1 MDHPIQA
8 MRRKGLAFHTTLNNA
23 MQWCTQV
30 TGQQVQGITLRE
42 PASGGQLGIL
52 LDPEEIDDLDLLR
65 REP

>member
-1 MDHPIQA
+1 MVHA
-8 MRRKGLAFHTTLNNA
+8 
-23 MQWCTQV
+23 
-30 TGQQVQGITLRE
+30 GQQVQGITLRE